1 MAIYIDPDVVQDI
14 DNINSSVFRYLIK
27 KHKEY
32 CHKLQK
38 NYDYYLGK
46 HKILSSDMED
56 IEKVRVFSNYAK
68 YVVDISTGYYL
79 GEPVKY
85 NSDKANKNKQKKE
98 ILNAGIQAS
107 IQNGAVRQYDW
118 EESKQIDIS
127 RAIDVYDNQ
136 TISECDAKIAKHI
149 GIFGEAYEL
158 EYANNKENP
167 EPRTTVVD
175 PRNCIMVRDNTVEHN
190 KLFAIVYQQ
199 QEDLGEVK
207 YYDVTVYTDH
217 NMKRYRSTNLE
228 DFEFKPIVG
237 SEAEHYFGEVPIVEY
252 QNNDERQGDFEQCI
266 PLIDGLNE
274 LLSDRITD
282 KKKFVNSLLAMFG
295 ITLDDDDIKKLI
307 KK

>member
-56 IEKVRVFSNYAK
+56 TEKVRVFSNYAK

-85 NSDKANKNKQKKE
+85 NSDKANKNKQKKDV
-98 ILNAGIQAS
+98 LNVGIQAS

-217 NMKRYRSTNLE
+217 NMKKYRSTNLE
-228 DFEFKPIVG
+228 DFE
-237 SEAEHYFGEVPIVEY
+237 
-252 QNNDERQGDFEQCI
+252 
-266 PLIDGLNE
+266 
-274 LLSDRITD
+274 LSR
-282 KKKFVNSLLAMFG
+282 
-295 ITLDDDDIKKLI
+295 
-307 KK
+307 